1 MMHSLPCMILRGGT
15 SRGPFLRL
23 DHLPDNQEGRR
34 EVLRKVMGS
43 GHVLQI
49 DGIGGGNSLTS
60 KVALVGPSTHPEADV
75 DYLFAQVGIE
85 GDQVDFSPNCGNML
99 AAVGPYAIESGMV
112 AANGDLTHL
121 RIHNLNTHTLIDSLV
136 PTPNGQVVYQGDTH
150 ISGVPGAGSAIK
162 LGFLG
167 AVGSKTGK
175 LLPTGQVIDVIDGVE
190 VTCLDS
196 ATPVV
201 LIEAASLGWA
211 GNEKPE
217 EMDAN
222 LEAMARL
229 EQIRLKAGKLMGMGD
244 VSGSVLPKPVILS
257 APRTASGTLCTRY
270 FVPHRCHAALAVTGA
285 ITLAVAT
292 SIEGGLAQRVAV
304 AAGVLTPGALA
315 TQVQLEHPAGF
326 LDVEVEHANND
337 PMTPSR
343 VSLLRTARKIMSGE
357 VFVDLPSSLAMP
369 EHTLA
374 PSSATAH
381 YSKKCAVN

>member
-23 DHLPDNQEGRR
+23 DHLPADDEGRR
-34 EVLRKVMGS
+34 EVLRQVMGS

-49 DGIGGGNSLTS
+49 DGLGGGNSLTS
-60 KVALVGPSTHPEADV
+60 KVALVGPPSHPEADV
-75 DYLFAQVGIE
+75 DYLFAQVDVE
-85 GDQVDFSPNCGNML
+85 SDKVDFSPNCGNML
-99 AAVGPYAIESGMV
+99 AAVGPYAIETGMI
-112 AANGDLTHL
+112 APQGDLTRL
-121 RIHNLNTHTLIDSLV
+121 RIHNLNTRTLIDSQV
-136 PTPNGQVVYQGDTH
+136 PTPAGAVAYQGDTR

-167 AVGSKTGK
+167 AVGAKTGK
-175 LLPTGQVIDVIDGVE
+175 MLPSGQVIDVIDGVE

-211 GNEKPE
+211 GNEAPA

-222 LEAMARL
+222 REAMARL
-229 EQIRLKAGKLMGMGD
+229 EQIRLKAGELMGMGD

-257 APRTASGTLCTRY
+257 APRTQDGTLCARY
-270 FVPHRCHAALAVTGA
+270 FVPHRCHGALAVTGA

-292 SIEGGLAQRVAV
+292 SIPGTLANRVALTAGTLAPDSL
-304 AAGVLTPGALA
+304 AANVH
-315 TQVQLEHPAGF
+315 LEHPAGF
-326 LDVEVEHANND
+326 LDVEVEHANAD

-357 VFVDLPSSLAMP
+357 VFLNLPDSVEMP
-369 EHTLA
+369 GRA
-374 PSSATAH
+374 
-381 YSKKCAVN
+381 

>member
-23 DHLPDNQEGRR
+23 DHLPADDEGRR
-34 EVLRKVMGS
+34 EVLRQVMGS

-49 DGIGGGNSLTS
+49 DGLGGGNSLTS
-60 KVALVGPSTHPEADV
+60 KVALVGPPSHPEADV
-75 DYLFAQVGIE
+75 DYLFAQVDVE
-85 GDQVDFSPNCGNML
+85 SDKVDFSPNCGNML
-99 AAVGPYAIESGMV
+99 AAVGPYAIETGMI
-112 AANGDLTHL
+112 APQGDLTRL
-121 RIHNLNTHTLIDSLV
+121 RIHNLNTRTLIDSQV
-136 PTPNGQVVYQGDTH
+136 PTPAGAVAYQGDTR

-167 AVGSKTGK
+167 AVGAKTGK
-175 LLPTGQVIDVIDGVE
+175 MLPSGQVIDVIDGVE

-211 GNEKPE
+211 GNEAPA

-222 LEAMARL
+222 REAMARL
-229 EQIRLKAGKLMGMGD
+229 EQIRLKAGELMGMGD

-257 APRTASGTLCTRY
+257 APRTQDGTLCARY
-270 FVPHRCHAALAVTGA
+270 FVPHRCHGALAVTGA

-292 SIEGGLAQRVAV
+292 SIPGTLANRVAL
-304 AAGVLTPGALA
+304 AAGTLA
-315 TQVQLEHPAGF
+315 PDSLAANVHLEHPAGF
-326 LDVEVEHANND
+326 LDVEVEHANAD

-357 VFVDLPSSLAMP
+357 VFLNLPDSVEMP
-369 EHTLA
+369 GRA
-374 PSSATAH
+374 
-381 YSKKCAVN
+381 